1 MLYMGGR
8 KGKTTMQTKHAD
20 PFKSNTPGSPA
31 SFPPVFPFNEIVVG
45 FVTINSA
52 SLSILSTSSAIVDE
66 CEGCVFTLSAITA
79 INESILSA
87 METIASGTAVVAS
100 GAQIIVSDMQTIVSI
115 VETVISGDPQNSAN
129 DRVADGSAEIII
141 SELETT
147 VSRAEAVVSVL
158 QITVSEAMTVIAE
171 RVFVT
176 DGSYTVV
183 PGPQSVIYM
192 YNAALSVVGTIIS
205 ETEISLSKA
214 EAIISAVFRSFCRP
228 QIVICTA
235 EKTVV
240 YRRSSGSLGGTN
252 KRDSTWAS

>member
-1 MLYMGGR
+1 
-8 KGKTTMQTKHAD
+8 
-20 PFKSNTPGSPA
+20 
-31 SFPPVFPFNEIVVG
+31 
-45 FVTINSA
+45 
-52 SLSILSTSSAIVDE
+52 
-66 CEGCVFTLSAITA
+66 
-79 INESILSA
+79 
-87 METIASGTAVVAS
+87 
-100 GAQIIVSDMQTIVSI
+100 
-115 VETVISGDPQNSAN
+115 
-129 DRVADGSAEIII
+129 
-141 SELETT
+141 
-147 VSRAEAVVSVL
+147 
-158 QITVSEAMTVIAE
+158 MTVIAE